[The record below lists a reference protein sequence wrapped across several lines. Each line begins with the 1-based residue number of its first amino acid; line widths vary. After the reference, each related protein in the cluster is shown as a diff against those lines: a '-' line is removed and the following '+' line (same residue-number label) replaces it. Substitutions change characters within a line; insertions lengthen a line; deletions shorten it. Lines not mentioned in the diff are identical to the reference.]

1 MVCVDENLGYIHD
14 QPRQLVHFFIAGM
27 LLRNCLILCHSLK
40 YVLME
45 RKKKISQQ
53 CAMEICSTKK
63 CSTYGKSGFRGT
75 IHSVTYQ

>member
-1 MVCVDENLGYIHD
+1 MVCVGENLGYIHD

-45 RKKKISQQ
+45 RKKKNLTAV
-53 CAMEICSTKK
+53 C
-63 CSTYGKSGFRGT
+63 YGNLLNKEVQYLGEKW
-75 IHSVTYQ
+75 V